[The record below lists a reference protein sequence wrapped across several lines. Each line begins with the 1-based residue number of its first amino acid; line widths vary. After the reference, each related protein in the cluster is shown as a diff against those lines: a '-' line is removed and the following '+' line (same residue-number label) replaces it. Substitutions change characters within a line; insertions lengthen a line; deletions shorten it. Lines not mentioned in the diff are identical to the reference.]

1 MSYQVKKTITFNKN
15 NAQPVNVLKGA
26 ILEKDDGEQVIQLKL
41 CNTGKEILSKVPVK
55 ITCYG
60 QDKQVLGVQKYEY
73 QKIFVKPGE
82 KFGTNIAIP
91 LQYNATDV
99 FSVEFSDNCESLQV
113 NSSKLKSGENDI
125 LSMFYNVFL
134 GIVFCIGLLLTLYMV
149 WCLLDSGV
157 GAVGLAPQVIPG
169 LLFPYALI
177 QIYYSEDKQY
187 NRLKQFSIFFFLL
200 ICLFPIL
207 GGFAVKN
214 IYRNLIIIVM
224 WTILVYVSI
233 IKRKRDTKII
243 VALFVIFIIGMLFTY
258 KGIAISNVL
267 LSNVIERIDED
278 FLPEFLSYYSR
289 RGETID
295 SFTKAW
301 SFIITSSNLQ
311 NLQLDS
317 MPLIGIITRTQ
328 VSDFTFL
335 GDDYFLA
342 MKLLKSGNGL
352 KLFSILGIYLWSFYK
367 LFNINF
373 KIMPPKGR
381 RI

>member
-1 MSYQVKKTITFNKN
+1 
-15 NAQPVNVLKGA
+15 
-26 ILEKDDGEQVIQLKL
+26 
-41 CNTGKEILSKVPVK
+41 
-55 ITCYG
+55 
-60 QDKQVLGVQKYEY
+60 
-73 QKIFVKPGE
+73 
-82 KFGTNIAIP
+82 
-91 LQYNATDV
+91 
-99 FSVEFSDNCESLQV
+99 
-113 NSSKLKSGENDI
+113 
-125 LSMFYNVFL
+125 
-134 GIVFCIGLLLTLYMV
+134 
-149 WCLLDSGV
+149 
-157 GAVGLAPQVIPG
+157 
-169 LLFPYALI
+169 
-177 QIYYSEDKQY
+177 
-187 NRLKQFSIFFFLL
+187 
-200 ICLFPIL
+200 
-207 GGFAVKN
+207 
-214 IYRNLIIIVM
+214 M